1 VNPRIRLRVAG
12 APLTSEERWQIH
24 LLGMSGKVE
33 AVVYPDEQRLM
44 ELYRSSAALVYP
56 SLHEGFG
63 FPPLE
68 AMACGTV
75 VIAADSSSIPE
86 IVGDAAIL
94 FDPNSLEELAER
106 ILALRNL
113 GSRRDDLIR
122 RGHERVKKF
131 SWSDTVRKTFE
142 VYQRVAK

>member
-1 VNPRIRLRVAG
+1 LNDQQLAAIYQA
-12 APLTSEERWQIH
+12 AE
-24 LLGMSGKVE
+24 
-33 AVVYPDEQRLM
+33 
-44 ELYRSSAALVYP
+44 ALVYP
-56 SLHEGFG
+56 SLYEGFG
-63 FPPLE
+63 IPPLE